1 MGIRAQEQTA
11 APLSGVGL
19 RAPPHLRPVDT
30 PARHAQ
36 ASTRRPLT
44 APFRADA
51 TLDWRE
57 EDLVANDIYVRKGAV
72 LLCRGEP
79 FTALYVVR
87 SGSCKSAI
95 TTPEG
100 QEQVV
105 AFHIAGEILGVEAI
119 CDGSYGATITAL
131 EDSDFRAMPFDRVR
145 ALAQTNNDF
154 QGTLCATLSREIR
167 RGRTVAMWLATM
179 RSEQRLASFL
189 LDLADRYGARGYS
202 SREFVLRMS
211 RQEIGLHLGLSH
223 ETVSRLLST
232 FHRQSLLRVRG
243 RLLTIID
250 RGALQAL

>member
-1 MGIRAQEQTA
+1 M
-11 APLSGVGL
+11 
-19 RAPPHLRPVDT
+19 
-30 PARHAQ
+30 
-36 ASTRRPLT
+36 
-44 APFRADA
+44 
-51 TLDWRE
+51 DWRE
-57 EDLVANDIYVRKGAV
+57 EDLVANDIYVRKGAA

-79 FTALYVVR
+79 FTALYAVR

-95 TTPEG
+95 TTTEG
-100 QEQVV
+100 QEQIA

-119 CDGSYGATITAL
+119 GDDSYGATITAL
-131 EDSDFRAMPFDRVR
+131 EDSEFRAMPFERVR
-145 ALAQTNNDF
+145 ALAQQNSDF
-154 QGTLCATLSREIR
+154 QVTLCATLSREIR
-167 RGRTVAMWLATM
+167 RGRTVALWLATM

-250 RGALQAL
+250 RCALRAL